1 MERAQERPGGQRV
14 GGRAPEPV
22 DLELLVHGVGGT
34 TPEEMLGDART
45 VRVAGDD
52 TAAVFRR
59 AEDVSED
66 VAGAGAG
73 PRGVP
78 GPRGGGGPVQEA
90 YVWCNLTSGDAGR
103 ALWLLLLP
111 FMVVNLAHWM
121 CPAAPARPRAVRL
134 YGLLVRLIALTLTV
148 LLVAAACEVA
158 LDLVAWQCAGARG
171 CARRHFWLAFLTPD
185 AAQGP
190 GVRRWAELLGT
201 SGGWWAQPGRRLAL
215 AALVPGGL
223 ILLLW
228 YLSHRTWSAYESHRP
243 LVQGPDP
250 APDPDDSALA
260 RPGFWYGRRL
270 VARLRAAHTAAGLLT
285 VAAALATPAVRFDH
299 RPGGPG
305 ALDTLGRLLTA
316 CLLAG
321 AGATVAAVCR
331 RGRDEHR
338 VDQRLDPHLLR
349 PLPLG
354 ALALLLLTALYT
366 GWSRPDWHSSGRL
379 PGAPAFDGLMLAQ
392 GVLVVVLGV
401 VAWGMY
407 RRTVTSLAPA
417 AETDVD
423 SGSVLGPGPVLDP
436 GSGPGLGIGSGPAS
450 GPGFGC
456 GFGSGVGSGPE
467 RGPGPGRDPDSDPAP
482 GPGSGPGSGS
492 GVDLDRD
499 RERAPDRGPST
510 GPCSRLSRDPDFG
523 PGSDSGTGP
532 GSGPDFSSGRA
543 PGLDSDPD
551 LGPGPG
557 PGLIPD
563 LSSGRDPGPGC
574 DLTPDLGTGPGSG
587 TGPGPGLD
595 RDPDLSSSRDP
606 GAGLTRGPDLGPGPG
621 PGTDLGP
628 DAGPGPSPRSD
639 PDIARDLGTGSGAG
653 PGPGLDCGPDLSSS
667 RDPGAGLTRDPDPD
681 PGPGPG
687 PGTDLGPGAGPGPG
701 PSPRSD
707 PDLALDIGAGPGPSP
722 RPTPHPRPTPST
734 HGLGGPA
741 AALVGCVLGGV
752 MSGGVAQRVADWLD
766 GAGGAISGPPVVLT
780 WQASMIPPLLAV
792 LLGVAVRLA
801 AGTARLARAERDRV
815 RREHPGEPEDPART
829 RAIAHARAMAA
840 LTDRAPL
847 VLTVLSAAAL
857 VLGGGALAGALVS
870 GRSPDGAAGGTA
882 AAVRIAAGISQGL
895 GSWLVGLGF
904 LLFVTWG
911 RRAYKDR
918 GARRTV
924 GILWDVGTFWPRAAH
939 PFAPPCY
946 AERAVP
952 DLTWR
957 MATWTEATGGRLVLS
972 GHSQGSVLA
981 AAAAWQ
987 LTPATRARIA
997 LLTYGSPLE
1006 RLYGRWFPAHFGPAA
1021 LAGLHRDVA
1030 CWHNLY
1036 RRTDPIGG
1044 PVRLPADGQPP
1055 VDRPPLQD
1063 PLTYGRTPEHPL
1075 PTPILGHSCYRSDP
1089 AFAQVRAD
1097 LLTRL
1102 RTQLPAPRGE
1112 SAI

>member
-1 MERAQERPGGQRV
+1 MERAQERPSGQPV

-22 DLELLVHGVGGT
+22 ELELLVHGVGGT
-34 TPEEMLGDART
+34 TPEEMLDDART

-59 AEDVSED
+59 AADVS
-66 VAGAGAG
+66 GAG
-73 PRGVP
+73 P

-121 CPAAPARPRAVRL
+121 RPAAPARPRAVRL

-185 AAQGP
+185 AAQSP
-190 GVRRWAELLGT
+190 GVRRWAALLGT

-250 APDPDDSALA
+250 APDPDGSALA

-305 ALDTLGRLLTA
+305 ALDILGRLLTA

-349 PLPLG
+349 RLPLG

-366 GWSRPDWHSSGRL
+366 GWSRPDWHSTGRL
-379 PGAPAFDGLMLAQ
+379 PGDPAFGGLMLAQ

-407 RRTVTSLAPA
+407 RRAATPLAPA
-417 AETDVD
+417 AETDID
-423 SGSVLGPGPVLDP
+423 SVSVPGPDSAP
-436 GSGPGLGIGSGPAS
+436 PPGTGSGPAPGIGIGIGSGPE
-450 GPGFGC
+450 P
-456 GFGSGVGSGPE
+456 GSGPV
-467 RGPGPGRDPDSDPAP
+467 P
-482 GPGSGPGSGS
+482 GPGS
-492 GVDLDRD
+492 
-499 RERAPDRGPST
+499 APVPSI
-510 GPCSRLSRDPDFG
+510 G
-523 PGSDSGTGP
+523 
-532 GSGPDFSSGRA
+532 
-543 PGLDSDPD
+543 SDPD
-551 LGPGPG
+551 
-557 PGLIPD
+557 PGL
-563 LSSGRDPGPGC
+563 
-574 DLTPDLGTGPGSG
+574 
-587 TGPGPGLD
+587 
-595 RDPDLSSSRDP
+595 
-606 GAGLTRGPDLGPGPG
+606 
-621 PGTDLGP
+621 
-628 DAGPGPSPRSD
+628 
-639 PDIARDLGTGSGAG
+639 GAG
-653 PGPGLDCGPDLSSS
+653 PGPD
-667 RDPGAGLTRDPDPD
+667 
-681 PGPGPG
+681 
-687 PGTDLGPGAGPGPG
+687 
-701 PSPRSD
+701 PSPRFD
-707 PDLALDIGAGPGPSP
+707 
-722 RPTPHPRPTPST
+722 PHPRPAPGT

-741 AALVGCVLGGV
+741 TALLGCALGGV

-766 GAGGAISGPPVVLT
+766 GTGGTISGPPVSLT

-829 RAIAHARAMAA
+829 RAIAHTRAMAA

-882 AAVRIAAGISQGL
+882 AAVQIAAGISQGL

-1055 VDRPPLQD
+1055 VDRPPLRD

-1075 PTPILGHSCYRSDP
+1075 PTPILGHSCYQSDP